1 MQFDL
6 APMEGLT
13 GYIIRNAFHHYFD
26 DIDTYYTPFIPAAKR
41 MSKKIKADILP
52 DNNQG
57 IHLIPQ
63 VMSNNAD
70 EVIDLGHQLQEYGYD
85 ILNINLGCPSGTVV
99 SKKRGSGL
107 LAYPEELDHFLEELF
122 SKTEMKISIKTRIGF
137 YDEEEW
143 PHILSIYKKYPLKE
157 LIIHPRVQRDLYRN
171 TPRMEAFSLA
181 MQELSVPLCYNGD
194 IIDIESFEKVCAKF
208 PSIDR
213 VMIGRGMFRNPALIA
228 RLKGTPY
235 DATDYKSRLREFHDE
250 IYIGFRSIF
259 SGEKDALF
267 RMKEVWSYL
276 RYAFENSDKYWKKI
290 RKVQHHPDYVIL
302 INQLF
307 SELTLK

>member
-143 PHILSIYKKYPLKE
+143 PQILSIYKKYPLKE